1 MQRGTRA
8 HLFWQ
13 TRARTLADMY
23 ESLLPMVLVLAAF
36 WLWQNALRARERA
49 RELARGLCARAGVQ
63 LLDETVA
70 VQRLRLRRVPG
81 EGLRL
86 ERRYGF
92 EVSID
97 GADRRRGS
105 LNLLDGDIVS
115 WDLPTLDA
123 AASAPSGNVI
133 ELRPSRTI
141 N

>member
-1 MQRGTRA
+1 LPHSGCGKTPCAPANARA
-8 HLFWQ
+8 
-13 TRARTLADMY
+13 
-23 ESLLPMVLVLAAF
+23 
-36 WLWQNALRARERA
+36 
-49 RELARGLCARAGVQ
+49 LARSLCARAGLQ

-115 WDLPTLDA
+115 WDLPTVDA
-123 AASAPSGNVI
+123 ATPATSGNVI

-141 N
+141 D

>member
-1 MQRGTRA
+1 M
-8 HLFWQ
+8 L
-13 TRARTLADMY
+13 

-36 WLWQNALRARERA
+36 WVWQNALRARERA
-49 RELARGLCARAGVQ
+49 RELARGLCARAGMQ

-92 EVSID
+92 EVSVD

-105 LNLLDGDIVS
+105 LNLLDDDIVS
-115 WDLPTLDA
+115 WDLPTVDA
-123 AASAPSGNVI
+123 PASAPSGNVI
-133 ELRPSRTI
+133 ELHPSRTLH
-141 N
+141 

>member
-1 MQRGTRA
+1 
-8 HLFWQ
+8 
-13 TRARTLADMY
+13 
-23 ESLLPMVLVLAAF
+23 
-36 WLWQNALRARERA
+36 
-49 RELARGLCARAGVQ
+49 
-63 LLDETVA
+63 
-70 VQRLRLRRVPG
+70 
-81 EGLRL
+81 LRL

>member
-1 MQRGTRA
+1 M
-8 HLFWQ
+8 L
-13 TRARTLADMY
+13 

-49 RELARGLCARAGVQ
+49 RELAHGLCARAGLQ

-70 VQRLRLRRVPG
+70 VRRLRLRRVPG

-86 ERRYGF
+86 ERCYGF
-92 EVSID
+92 EISVD

-115 WDLPTLDA
+115 WDLPVADA
-123 AASAPSGNVI
+123 TASAQSGNVI
-133 ELRPSRTI
+133 ELRPSSRTMH
-141 N
+141 

>member
-1 MQRGTRA
+1 M
-8 HLFWQ
+8 L
-13 TRARTLADMY
+13 

-49 RELARGLCARAGVQ
+49 RELARALCARAGVQ

-70 VQRLRLRRVPG
+70 VRRLRLRRVPG

-86 ERRYGF
+86 ERCYGF
-92 EVSID
+92 EVSLD

-105 LNLLDGDIVS
+105 LNLLADEIAS
-115 WDLPTLDA
+115 WDLPVT
-123 AASAPSGNVI
+123 APETPVAGNVI
-133 ELRPSRTI
+133 EMRPSRTT